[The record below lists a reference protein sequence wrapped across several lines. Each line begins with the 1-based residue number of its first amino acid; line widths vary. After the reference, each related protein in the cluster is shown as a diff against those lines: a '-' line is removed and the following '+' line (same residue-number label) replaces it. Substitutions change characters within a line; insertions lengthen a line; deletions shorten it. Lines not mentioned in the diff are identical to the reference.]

1 MSVELEQHDGNSRVR
16 RRVLTV
22 VGTRP
27 EAIKMAPVIKA
38 LQASAAFDSVLCATG
53 QHQTMLN
60 QVFDLF
66 DIKPDFDLATMK
78 PDQTL
83 ADITNG
89 VLNGVGQLIAQ
100 WRPDVVLVH
109 GDTTSALAAA
119 LAAFYGR
126 VEIGHVEAGLRTGDL
141 DRPWPEEMNRRTIDG
156 MADYLFAP
164 TEGARANL
172 LAENLGGRKI
182 LVTGNTVV
190 DALKMIEARLVADA
204 TLRGA
209 LDRRFAFLDGK
220 RRLILVT
227 GHRRESFGA
236 GFEAI
241 CRALARLAARDDV
254 EILYP
259 GHLNPHVREPV
270 HRVLGERP
278 NVHLIEPCDY
288 ATFAYLMMRA
298 HLILTDS
305 GGVQEEAPSL
315 AKPVLVMRDL
325 TERPEALQSGI
336 VRLVGADESRI
347 IAATAGLLDDPLAYA
362 QAARGGNP
370 FGDGHA
376 SERIVAA
383 LAPVTAELGEN
394 NEP

>member
-1 MSVELEQHDGNSRVR
+1 MSVELKYDEGNTRVR

-38 LQASAAFDSVLCATG
+38 LRASRAFDSALCATG

-66 DIKPDFDLATMK
+66 DIKPDFDLAIMK
-78 PDQTL
+78 QDQTL

-89 VLNGVGQLIAQ
+89 VLNGVSRLIAQ

-119 LAAFYGR
+119 LAAFYAR

-156 MADYLFAP
+156 MANYLFAP
-164 TEGARANL
+164 TDGARANL

-190 DALKMIEARLVADA
+190 DALKMIEARLKDDA
-204 TLRGA
+204 ILRGE
-209 LDRRFAFLDGK
+209 LDRRFAFLDPK

-241 CRALARLAARDDV
+241 CRALAHLAARGDV

-259 GHLNPHVREPV
+259 VHLNPNVREPV
-270 HRVLGERP
+270 QRVLGDRP

-288 ATFAYLMMRA
+288 ATFAYLMMRSY
-298 HLILTDS
+298 LILTDS

-347 IAATAGLLDDPLAYA
+347 IAGTAGLLDDPNSYGRASC
-362 QAARGGNP
+362 GGNP

-383 LAPVTAELGEN
+383 LTPSSAKVGEN
-394 NEP
+394 Q